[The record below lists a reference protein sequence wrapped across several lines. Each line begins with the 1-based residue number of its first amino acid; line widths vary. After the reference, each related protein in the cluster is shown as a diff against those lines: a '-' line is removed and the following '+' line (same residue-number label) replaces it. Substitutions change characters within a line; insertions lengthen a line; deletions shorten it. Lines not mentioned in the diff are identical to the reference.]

1 MCDNQMLPWLALNEE
16 GGTGAGLALGIWG
29 SIKGTCG
36 WTQDCCPGD
45 QSSRLKPDN
54 VCLLL
59 FLWLH
64 HVLLPEFIPLMGL
77 CWGFSLLRADTKG
90 TRCIISWIH
99 EDIWNDRYFE
109 SHFKDEETM
118 AEVS

>member
-1 MCDNQMLPWLALNEE
+1 MLWAFRVQLKGFA
-16 GGTGAGLALGIWG
+16 GGLGTFIL
-29 SIKGTCG
+29 
-36 WTQDCCPGD
+36 GD
-45 QSSRLKPDN
+45 QNSHLKPDS

-59 FLWLH
+59 LLWLH
-64 HVLLPEFIPLMGL
+64 HVPLPEFIPLMGL
-77 CWGFSLLRADTKG
+77 FWGFSLLRADTKG